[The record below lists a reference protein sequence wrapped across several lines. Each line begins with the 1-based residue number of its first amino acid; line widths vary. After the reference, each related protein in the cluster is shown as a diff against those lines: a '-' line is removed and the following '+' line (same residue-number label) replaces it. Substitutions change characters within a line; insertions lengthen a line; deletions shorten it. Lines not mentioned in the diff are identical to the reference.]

1 MKSFFDPA
9 PIWQKPAL
17 GIIRIII
24 GIFMVY
30 HGLEV
35 FEANKIREYAG
46 WDSIKSFPAPMAL
59 AYLGKLSELI
69 GGILLVLG
77 LFTRLASLMIMVTML
92 FIAFVI
98 GHGKIWY
105 EDQYPFL
112 FGLLALVIFFNG
124 PGAWSL
130 DQMIFK
136 NKTA

>member
-1 MKSFFDPA
+1 M
-9 PIWQKPAL
+9 I
-17 GIIRIII
+17 
-24 GIFMVY
+24 Y
-30 HGLEV
+30 HGTEV
-35 FEANKIREYAG
+35 FEADKIKEYAG
-46 WDSIKSFPAPMAL
+46 WEPIKSFPAPMAL

-69 GGILLVLG
+69 GGILLLLG
-77 LFTRLASLMIMVTML
+77 LYTRLGTLIIMGTML

-130 DQMIFK
+130 DQKIF
-136 NKTA
+136 NNSRTQ